1 MFFVDRIQCKMFL
14 LKIFNEI
21 LCSQDQLHSVIHS
34 GLGLSTTFDIFD
46 HQFLFEILA
55 KSIGLQ
61 TVVLLFIKNYHLHC
75 SQQII
80 INGCHSGDVK
90 VKTGVPQ
97 ASVPGPLLFSCYML
111 PLEENWK
118 KLGIQCHFYADDT
131 VLFLCW
137 VRPSVNSCLMIF

>member
-1 MFFVDRIQCKMFL
+1 M
-14 LKIFNEI
+14 LKIFNEL
-21 LCSQDQLHSVIHS
+21 LCYQDQLHSVMYS
-34 GLGLSTTFDIFD
+34 GLGLSATFDIFD

-61 TVVLLFIKNYHLHC
+61 TVMLLFIKDYHLHC

-97 ASVPGPLLFSCYML
+97 APVLGPLLFSC
-111 PLEENWK
+111 
-118 KLGIQCHFYADDT
+118 
-131 VLFLCW
+131 
-137 VRPSVNSCLMIF
+137 